1 LNENSVLHLPR
12 RAPVHFWPPEGVD
25 EARPADRRVALN
37 GNAGAPAGRYKMDFC
52 VQLAWVALFLPALVS
67 VPMLIGTV
75 LGGLDGELDEHE
87 PVYVVGV
94 MAANVLIL
102 VAFLCLT
109 KVLFF

>member
-1 LNENSVLHLPR
+1 
-12 RAPVHFWPPEGVD
+12 
-25 EARPADRRVALN
+25 
-37 GNAGAPAGRYKMDFC
+37 MDFF

-75 LGGLDGELDEHE
+75 LGERAGELDEHE
-87 PVYVVGV
+87 PIYVGGV
-94 MAANVLIL
+94 LAANVLIL